1 MGTVRLESV
10 EGFSMVRLLVHIL
23 AIAVAVGSCVAAA
36 DSINREEWV
45 GRGQLGSTPLFVQ
58 IMIDT
63 DAETIRVH
71 VPHLLVFDGTPENIR
86 EEDRLTFDLQVRGA
100 VLELSIKRGDLDA
113 TRGTAIA
120 RFVSGPES
128 ATALEPVTFALA
140 LRPNLAMLSV
150 AERFSG
156 NLQIPNGGSLGFS
169 LVLADVE
176 GELFGA
182 IDIPAQGIR
191 GLALECTMDGDDYIL
206 GLPVPSPAS
215 MTLTRNGDTLEGT
228 FRQGP
233 MTLPIAFEKGE
244 MEVVVVR
251 SPRPQE
257 PTQPFPYDVADLH
270 IATRA
275 GHELAGTLSMPRIR
289 PADGAPFVVLV
300 SGSGA
305 QNRDEELM
313 NHKPF
318 LVLADRLAR
327 AGIASF
333 RYDDRG
339 VYESQGDFALAT
351 TPDFAHDAMSMLE
364 HFRSDPRID
373 PARSGIMGHSEGGI
387 VAAIAGSGQ
396 APGFEGTPPPAFIVM
411 LAGTGVSGAD
421 VLKEQM
427 RQLLRAEG
435 VEAEAIAA
443 ISLAQCAV
451 INGIVDGLSED
462 VLRERVAELTA
473 RQLEMNGML
482 ESTSHVAR
490 DLGVNQ
496 AIAQLMS
503 PWMNAFI
510 RYDPGVALRA
520 CNLPVLA
527 INGTLDRQVWHDQ
540 NLPAI
545 EEAVTAAGGDVT
557 ILRVPG
563 LNHLL
568 QPATTGAV
576 SEYESIE
583 TTIDEGVLTHI
594 IEWINQ
600 R

>member
-1 MGTVRLESV
+1 MTRFLAQ
-10 EGFSMVRLLVHIL
+10 FL
-23 AIAVAVGSCVAAA
+23 AIVVAAGSCAVAVAHNS
-36 DSINREEWV
+36 NREEFV

-63 DAETIRVH
+63 EAGSMRVH
-71 VPHLLVFDGTPENIR
+71 VPHLLVFDGKPQNIR
-86 EEDRLTFDLQVRGA
+86 EEDRLTFDLPVRGA
-100 VLELSIKRGDLDA
+100 VLELSIKRDDNDTA
-113 TRGTAIA
+113 RGTATA

-128 ATALEPVTFALA
+128 ATALEPVTFALE
-140 LRPNLAMLSV
+140 LRPDLLTLAV
-150 AERFSG
+150 AERFAG
-156 NLQIPNGGSLGFS
+156 ELQIPNGGSLGFS
-169 LVLADVE
+169 LVLADVD

-191 GLALECTMDGDDYIL
+191 GLALECTMNGDAL
-206 GLPVPSPAS
+206 VLALPVPSPAS

-228 FRQGP
+228 FQQGP
-233 MTLPIAFEKGE
+233 MTLPISFEKGE
-244 MEVVVVR
+244 MEVKVVR
-251 SPRPQE
+251 PPRPQE
-257 PTQPFPYDVADLH
+257 PTLPFPYDIADLL

-289 PADGAPFVVLV
+289 PVEGAPFVVLV

-339 VYESQGDFALAT
+339 VFGSTGNFALAT

-373 PARSGIMGHSEGGI
+373 PLRSGIMGHSEGGI

-396 APGFEGTPPPAFIVM
+396 APGFEDTRPPAFIVM

-427 RQLLRAEG
+427 KQLLLAEG
-435 VEAEAIAA
+435 VDEGVIAGISEAQSAA
-443 ISLAQCAV
+443 L
-451 INGIVDGLSED
+451 DGVVENVSEE
-462 VLRERVAELTA
+462 VLRALVAELTT
-473 RQLEMNGML
+473 RQLAMNGIL
-482 ESTSHVAR
+482 EATPQEAR
-490 DLGVNQ
+490 DLAVNQ
-496 AIAQLMS
+496 AIIQITS
-503 PWMNAFI
+503 PWMDSFI

-527 INGTLDRQVWHDQ
+527 INGTLDRQVWHNQ

-545 EEAVTAAGGDVT
+545 KEAVTSAGGEIT

-583 TTIDEGVLTHI
+583 TTLDEGVLEQI
-594 IEWINQ
+594 IEWINK